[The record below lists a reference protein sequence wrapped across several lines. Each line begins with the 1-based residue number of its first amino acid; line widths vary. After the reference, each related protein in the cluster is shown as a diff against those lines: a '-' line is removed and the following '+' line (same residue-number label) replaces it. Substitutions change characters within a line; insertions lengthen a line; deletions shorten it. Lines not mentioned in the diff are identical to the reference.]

1 MFQQFATNIFP
12 EEYCATVRPVVH
24 SQTVMLDNR
33 VYQLKILDLP
43 PLTSFPQNSLE
54 EWNSGVSL
62 RSASAYLLVY
72 DASNL
77 DSFQHVK
84 TLKEQIYE
92 SRDMHNVPVLIVA
105 NKFDLIASTVTSSTN
120 SSSSGPLSS
129 ASLPESRE
137 RRDICSMV
145 RKQWKLAHMECS
157 AKNNWRIVALFKEV
171 TRLCD
176 ILENSHAK
184 ENIHLSHIENF
195 HPLHRQ
201 KCAIS

>member
-1 MFQQFATNIFP
+1 
-12 EEYCATVRPVVH
+12 
-24 SQTVMLDNR
+24 MLDNR

-54 EWNSGVSL
+54 EWKSGVSL

-105 NKFDLIASTVTSSTN
+105 NKYDLIAPSTSSSSATS
-120 SSSSGPLSS
+120 SSSSGPNSS
-129 ASLPESRE
+129 SHSSESRE

-145 RKQWKLAHMECS
+145 RKQWKLSHMECS

-176 ILENSHAK
+176 ILENSHHAK